1 MGQREFRGLEIYSP
15 IDAGVSV
22 GRGQNKV
29 SGEDYFSGLAVL
41 LPFGRFRFGWRV
53 WHEESIDRETESP
66 SLRTRLRPWL
76 YHLFVAVAV
85 VFVVWFVDKGLT
97 PGDYYIR
104 WMAFI
109 WGGIVGFQL
118 FLVALPTVVESILGC
133 FAWMRRRLR
142 AHGLT
147 FL

>member
-1 MGQREFRGLEIYSP
+1 TRQASFGVCLGTGGDRRRRLRGNSATRLMGQREFRGLEIYSP

-85 VFVVWFVDKGLT
+85 VFVVWFVD
-97 PGDYYIR
+97 
-104 WMAFI
+104 
-109 WGGIVGFQL
+109 
-118 FLVALPTVVESILGC
+118 
-133 FAWMRRRLR
+133 
-142 AHGLT
+142 
-147 FL
+147 